1 MANIAIVGDE
11 NAVRV
16 TIPLLPERAGHSLVS
31 TRDGRKWVAR
41 FDAKVVAGS
50 ATAISSVANALEA
63 AER

>member
-16 TIPLLPERAGHSLVS
+16 TIPLLPERAGHS
-31 TRDGRKWVAR
+31 TRDGRKWFAR